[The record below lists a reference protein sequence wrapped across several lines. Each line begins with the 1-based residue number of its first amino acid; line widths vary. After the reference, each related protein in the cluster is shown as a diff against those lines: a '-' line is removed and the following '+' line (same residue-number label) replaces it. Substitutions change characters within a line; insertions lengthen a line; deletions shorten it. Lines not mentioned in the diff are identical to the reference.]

1 MAMIDH
7 RTYRASG
14 KGYIKVVDGIER
26 KTLVFGEKTLLSE
39 FRLEKGTRLPFHKH
53 PYEQTGYLVSGHLVL
68 IIDGQRSEMRPGFSW
83 SIPGGIEH
91 GAEILEESVAVEV
104 FSPVREDYLPWSE
117 FPPGGASAGDGQ
129 AL

>member
-104 FSPVREDYLPWSE
+104 FSPVREDYLP
-117 FPPGGASAGDGQ
+117 
-129 AL
+129 